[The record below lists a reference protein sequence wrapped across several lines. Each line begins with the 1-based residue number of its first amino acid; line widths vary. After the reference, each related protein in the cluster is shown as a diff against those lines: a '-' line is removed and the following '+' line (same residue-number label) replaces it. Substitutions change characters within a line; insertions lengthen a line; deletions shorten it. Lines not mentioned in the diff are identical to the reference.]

1 MMPSKRLSW
10 RECRESNEFSKLFL
24 NFVQCIWQE
33 EKLVSSAS
41 RLHMR
46 DKSPIHLFR
55 SFLNSKI
62 LRSRVIL
69 KDSHELIIVLSLEIV
84 DRVSS
89 IEVLRGHVLE
99 VLEGI
104 HFVSCPDS
112 VGTRGQPEVGLN
124 TFSKTE
130 HSSSSVDECLF
141 YFEVLIKCEF
151 EEFVLHLS
159 RVENI
164 FWRLR
169 HVQFVVEFFIGF
181 GQCKDIIN
189 GESELA
195 SVVVNVGVVDGEGH
209 FEGVFVFV
217 KDDFLS

>member
-10 RECRESNEFSKLFL
+10 RECRESNEHSKLFL
-24 NFVQCIWQE
+24 KFVQCIWQE

-41 RLHMR
+41 RLHMS
-46 DKSPIHLFR
+46 DKSSIIFR
-55 SFLNSKI
+55 SFLNCEI

-69 KDSHELIIVLSLEIV
+69 KDSHELIVVFCLEIV

-89 IEVLRGHVLE
+89 IEIFRRHVLE
-99 VLEGI
+99 VLERI

-130 HSSSSVDECLF
+130 HSASSVDECLF

-181 GQCKDIIN
+181 GQCQDIVN
-189 GESELA
+189 RESELA
-195 SVVVNVGVVDGEGH
+195 SFIVDVCVIDGERN
-209 FEGVFVFV
+209 FEWVFVFV
-217 KDDFLS
+217 KDDLLS